1 MISKI
6 GDISGSRTTEKR
18 FLGIKQ
24 LAGYLGIKEGTVYV
38 WVCHR
43 KIPFVKVG
51 RLVKFDMRKIEKW
64 LEESS
69 IEVYN

>member
-24 LAGYLGIKEGTVYV
+24 LAVYLGIKEGTIYV

-43 KIPFVKVG
+43 KIPYIKVG
-51 RLVKFDMRKIEKW
+51 RLVKFDLHKIEKW
-64 LEESS
+64 LEQTSV
-69 IEVYN
+69 EVYN

>member
-1 MISKI
+1 M
-6 GDISGSRTTEKR
+6 EKR
-18 FLGIKQ
+18 FLGIRE
-24 LAGYLGIKEGTVYV
+24 LAEYLGITEGTVYV

-43 KIPFVKVG
+43 KIPYLKVG

-69 IEVYN
+69 VAMYN